1 MFGTKSSP
9 PTSRGPSLRTSSEK
23 PGHTS
28 HSEGADEGTSGL
40 YPATTAGELHREMSI
55 RTIFMLGIGGGIGTA
70 LFVSIGGALNTAG
83 PANLLLGFLVY
94 SMVLANI
101 NNSMAEMT
109 TYMPISGSFIRLAG
123 HWVDDA
129 LGFAGGWN
137 FYVYLGLIIPFE
149 ITALSLVLSYWS
161 PHIPVAAICAACI
174 VLYMWVPGPRCR
186 RLEIANSY
194 FAPSAIN
201 VFAVRIPSQTPSTKA
216 FWKGFWATGVN
227 SCDLKGVELN
237 DSYKLIVVSNL
248 DNMFYY
254 HSGKRRTY
262 SPDHRR

>member
-1 MFGTKSSP
+1 
-9 PTSRGPSLRTSSEK
+9 
-23 PGHTS
+23 
-28 HSEGADEGTSGL
+28 
-40 YPATTAGELHREMSI
+40 
-55 RTIFMLGIGGGIGTA
+55 MLGIGGGIGTA

-174 VLYMWVPGPRCR
+174 VLY
-186 RLEIANSY
+186 I
-194 FAPSAIN
+194 AIN